1 MSKNPPCKEISVI
14 VADPQG
20 DIETSL
26 ETWMRNGPGP
36 RRFVTVVRVI
46 CKDTGEELPLS
57 TIPLR
62 YRNSPLS
69 RRLIEA
75 GILENPWKK

>member
-1 MSKNPPCKEISVI
+1 MRKPSPCNEIAVI
-14 VADPQG
+14 VAHPQG

-26 ETWMRNGPGP
+26 ETWMRNGPGT
-36 RRFVTVVRVI
+36 RKFVTVTRVF

-62 YRNSPLS
+62 YRNNTLS

-75 GILENPWKK
+75 GILEDPWKK